1 MADAG
6 IPSLISIPP
15 LLTFQGEKNMS
26 FMTNTTTTTNGALA
40 HITSGNPLV
49 DLFYKIGAS
58 REQDL
63 SELFLQA
70 FNYDP
75 TTCGRIL
82 FWARDVREG
91 AGERDTFR
99 KLFSILPEETK
110 DYLMFHIP
118 FYGRWDDIL
127 EVGCDVVAHILIS
140 EALRTH
146 NDGLCAKWMPR
157 KGEKANKLRD
167 ALGLSN
173 KEYRVLLSSLSST
186 VEQQMCANKWED
198 INFSHVP
205 SVASKA
211 YQKAFQ
217 KHQEARYKEWQA
229 GLITGE
235 TKVNA
240 SAIFPHDVIVG
251 MKNGSPETA
260 EAQWKA
266 LPDYMVPGK
275 KILPMV
281 DVSGSMTCSAPGTNV
296 TCLDISI
303 ALGLYISERNVG
315 PFQYEMVTFETE
327 PSIERITGT
336 LKQRVKETEKL
347 SWGGSTNLAKALDI
361 IVDAAER
368 INIKQDDMPEIL
380 LVLSDMQFDKTML
393 DETSLQMVQRK
404 FESAGY
410 KVPGIVFWN
419 LNSKDNMPAL
429 DKATGVAMV
438 SGFSP
443 SILKVITSCDMENFT
458 PLGVMKLTVNSERYT
473 RIQL

>member
-1 MADAG
+1 
-6 IPSLISIPP
+6 
-15 LLTFQGEKNMS
+15 MS

-40 HITSGNPLV
+40 HISTDNPLV

-70 FNYDP
+70 FQTDP

-99 KLFSILPEETK
+99 KLFSVLPEETK
-110 DYLMFHIP
+110 NYLAVHVP
-118 FYGRWDDIL
+118 FYGRWDDLL
-127 EVGCDVVAHILIS
+127 EVGAGPVTTYSLIS
-140 EALRTH
+140 EALLTH
-146 NDGLCAKWMPR
+146 NDALCAKWMPR
-157 KGEKANKLRD
+157 KGDKANELRK
-167 ALGLSN
+167 ALGLTN
-173 KEYRVLLSSLSST
+173 KEYRLLLSSLSKT

-229 GLITGE
+229 GLLTGE

-240 SAIFPHDVIVG
+240 NAIFPHDVIVG
-251 MKNGSPETA
+251 MKNGSAETA

-266 LPDYMVPGK
+266 LPDYMTPGK

-315 PFQYEMVTFETE
+315 PFQYEMLTFESH
-327 PSIERITGT
+327 PSICRVSGS
-336 LKQRVKETEKL
+336 LQKRVKVTEKL
-347 SWGGSTNLAKALDI
+347 SWGGSTNLAKAMDEILKQ
-361 IVDAAER
+361 AAYR
-368 INIKQDDMPEIL
+368 NVKQEDMPELL
-380 LVLSDMQFDKTML
+380 LVLSDMQFDPDML
-393 DETSLQMVQRK
+393 EETSLSMIQRK
-404 FESAGY
+404 FETAGY

-429 DKATGVAMV
+429 DKETGVAMV

-443 SILKVITSCDMENFT
+443 SILKVITACDMENFT
-458 PLGVMKLTVNSERYT
+458 PLGVMKLTVNSERYQ

>member
-1 MADAG
+1 
-6 IPSLISIPP
+6 
-15 LLTFQGEKNMS
+15 MS
-26 FMTNTTTTTNGALA
+26 FMTNTTTTINGALA
-40 HITSGNPLV
+40 HISSGNPLV

-70 FNYDP
+70 FNTDP

-82 FWARDVREG
+82 FWCRDVREG

-99 KLFSILPEETK
+99 KLFSFMSPEAK
-110 DYLMFHIP
+110 DKLLHHIP

-127 EVGCDVVAHILIS
+127 EVGCDTTAYIYIS

-146 NDGLCAKWMPR
+146 QDGLCAKWMPR
-157 KGEKANKLRD
+157 KGDKANKLRD

-173 KEYRVLLSSLSST
+173 KEYRVLLSSLSKT
-186 VEQQMCANKWED
+186 VEQQMCSDSWD
-198 INFSHVP
+198 SINFSHVP

-229 GLITGE
+229 GLLTGE

-260 EAQWKA
+260 EAQWAA

-296 TCLDISI
+296 RCLDISI

-315 PFQYEMVTFETE
+315 PFQYEMLTFETE
-327 PSIERITGT
+327 PSICRVSGS
-336 LKQRVKETEKL
+336 LQKRVKVTEKL
-347 SWGGSTNLAKALDI
+347 SWGGTTNLAWAMDAL
-361 IVDAAER
+361 VEQA
-368 INIKQDDMPEIL
+368 IKYNAKQEDMPDIL
-380 LVLSDMQFDKTML
+380 LVLSDMQFNPDML
-393 DETSLQMVQRK
+393 HETSLDMMRRK
-404 FESAGY
+404 FETAGY

-419 LNSKDNMPAL
+419 LNARDNMPAL

-443 SILKVITSCDMENFT
+443 SILKVITACDMENFT